1 MFQLHDQSKDAIAWD
16 MHYCHRQVPSNSS
29 TAKNKRGYKFKKKKK
44 KKLLGQKSGRRAS
57 FLAEKKDILKE
68 FGSQC

>member
-29 TAKNKRGYKFKKKKK
+29 TAKKKRVYKFKKKKK
-44 KKLLGQKSGRRAS
+44 KNFWDKNQEGGQVSWQR
-57 FLAEKKDILKE
+57 KKI
-68 FGSQC
+68 F

>member
-29 TAKNKRGYKFKKKKK
+29 TAKNKRVYKFKKKKK
-44 KKLLGQKSGRRAS
+44 KNFWDKNQEGGQVSWQR
-57 FLAEKKDILKE
+57 KKI
-68 FGSQC
+68 F

>member
-29 TAKNKRGYKFKKKKK
+29 TAKNKMVYKFKKKKK
-44 KKLLGQKSGRRAS
+44 KNFWDKNQEGGQVSWQR
-57 FLAEKKDILKE
+57 KKI
-68 FGSQC
+68 F